1 MNRRRF
7 LGLALGGLGV
17 AVAGCQPGGHFG
29 LFGYT
34 TAPPFDNNIRSVC
47 IPIFKLA
54 PVVTSPLRNLDVE
67 LTDAVVKEL
76 NARKS
81 PIRVVS
87 NPTQADTI
95 LIGTIAGVNKGLQSY
110 NQQALPLEN
119 ELILT
124 VDLVWRDQR
133 TGEVLSNPKA
143 KKPESG
149 VGAFDP
155 SAVKS
160 EVVEKDVAAAAV
172 RVTASGRFLIQNG
185 ESMSVGADTAV
196 RKMAANIVNM
206 MEAPWQLPAPAGP

>member
-1 MNRRRF
+1 MNRRSF
-7 LGLALGGLGV
+7 LGLALGGLTV
-17 AVAGCQPGGHFG
+17 ASIGCQQGGHFNIA
-29 LFGYT
+29 GYST
-34 TAPPFDNNIRSVC
+34 VPPFDPNIRSVC
-47 IPIFKLA
+47 IPTFKLA
-54 PVVTSPLRNLDVE
+54 PIVSSPLRNLDVE

-76 NARKS
+76 NSRKS

-95 LIGTIAGVNKGLQSY
+95 LIGTIAGVAKGLQSY

-143 KKPESG
+143 KKPASG

-155 SAVKS
+155 SAIKS
-160 EVVEKDVAAAAV
+160 EVVEKDVPAAAV
-172 RVTASGRFLIQNG
+172 RVTASGRYLIQNG
-185 ESMSVGADTAV
+185 ESTAIGADAAV
-196 RKMAANIVNM
+196 RKMAVTIVNM
-206 MEAPWQLPAPAGP
+206 MEAPWQLPKKAS

>member
-1 MNRRRF
+1 MNRRSF
-7 LGLALGGLGV
+7 LGIAFGSLASGFV
-17 AVAGCQPGGHFG
+17 GCQQGGH
-29 LFGYT
+29 LNIAGYT
-34 TAPPFDNNIRSVC
+34 TVPPFDPNIRSVC
-47 IPIFKLA
+47 IPTFKLA
-54 PVVTSPLRNLDVE
+54 PIVTSPLRNLDVE

-76 NARKS
+76 NARKT

-95 LIGTIAGVNKGLQSY
+95 LIGTIAGVAKALQSY

-119 ELILT
+119 ELVLT

-143 KKPESG
+143 KKPASG

-155 SAVKS
+155 SAIKS
-160 EVVEKDVAAAAV
+160 EAVEKDVATAAV

-185 ESMSVGADTAV
+185 ESMAVGADTAV
-196 RKMAANIVNM
+196 RKMAALIVNM
-206 MEAPWQLPAPAGP
+206 MEAPWQLPT